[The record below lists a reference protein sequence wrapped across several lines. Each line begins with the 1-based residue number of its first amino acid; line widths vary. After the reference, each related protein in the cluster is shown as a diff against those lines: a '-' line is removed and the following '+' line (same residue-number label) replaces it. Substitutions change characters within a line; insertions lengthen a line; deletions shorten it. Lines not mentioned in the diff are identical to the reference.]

1 MFLNEVIWH
10 NENAYKIIKKIKH
23 HQVSPK
29 GILNKEILAEWRDYV
44 GADHVLQ
51 QHDEFWLCETIPEA
65 ILIEDEIQNLV
76 EESVEPHEENA

>member
-10 NENAYKIIKKIKH
+10 NGNAYKIIKKIKH

-51 QHDEFWLCETIPEA
+51 QQDEFWLCETIQDA
-65 ILIEDEIQNLV
+65 IIIEDEIQDLV
-76 EESVEPHEENA
+76 EESVVPHEENA

>member
-10 NENAYKIIKKIKH
+10 NENAYKIIKKIKN

-51 QHDEFWLCETIPEA
+51 QQNEFWLCETIQDA
-65 ILIEDEIQNLV
+65 IIIEDEIQDLV
-76 EESVEPHEENA
+76 EESVVSHEENA

>member
-10 NENAYKIIKKIKH
+10 NENAYKIIKKIKN

-51 QHDEFWLCETIPEA
+51 QYDEFWLCETIPEA
-65 ILIEDEIQNLV
+65 TIIEDEIQTLV
-76 EESVEPHEENA
+76 EKSVESHEENA

>member
-10 NENAYKIIKKIKH
+10 NGNAYKIIKKIKQ

-51 QHDEFWLCETIPEA
+51 QQDEFWLCETVQEPEWEE
-65 ILIEDEIQNLV
+65 ITEITELIEDKPV
-76 EESVEPHEENA
+76 ED

>member
-29 GILNKEILAEWRDYV
+29 GILNDAGQLDGQTILDNLKE
-44 GADHVLQ
+44 
-51 QHDEFWLCETIPEA
+51 
-65 ILIEDEIQNLV
+65 
-76 EESVEPHEENA
+76 S

>member
-10 NENAYKIIKKIKH
+10 NENAYKIIKKIKN

-51 QHDEFWLCETIPEA
+51 QYDEFWL
-65 ILIEDEIQNLV
+65 
-76 EESVEPHEENA
+76 